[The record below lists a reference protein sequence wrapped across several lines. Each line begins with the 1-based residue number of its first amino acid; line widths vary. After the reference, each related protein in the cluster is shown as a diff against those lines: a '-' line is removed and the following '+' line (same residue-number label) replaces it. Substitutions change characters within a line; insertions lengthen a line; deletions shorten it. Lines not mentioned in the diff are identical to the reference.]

1 MGLTI
6 GTRQL
11 TRAVSDGTG
20 LSEEEIELLVAA
32 TALVAALVGL
42 LRAVDAV
49 VAVWPGPSGWARK

>member
-1 MGLTI
+1 MGLSI
-6 GTRQL
+6 GTRQV

-32 TALVAALVGL
+32 TALVTALVGL

-49 VAVWPGPSGWARK
+49 MAVWPVPSGRARK